1 MSEAPSRPGPEAP
14 VALDAQGA
22 DGGPAVAIEVARIAA
37 ASGIAVRLFGPAS
50 LEVPEGV
57 ELVPCED
64 AIGNEVEPVA
74 AVRSTPDASVVRAA
88 ADVAEGRSGALVSAG
103 STGAAMTAALFA
115 LRRIKGVHRPALAVQ
130 VPLPGTSGRTLLF
143 LDCGANTEARPQHL
157 IQFAHLGAAF
167 SESVL
172 GIERPRVGL
181 LSVGEEQKKGRPDV
195 VEANAALREAGG
207 IEFVG
212 NVEGRDLLTGV
223 ADVIVTDG
231 FTGNVA
237 LKTLEGTARAVADA
251 VRAAARSNPIAM
263 AGGAL
268 MRPALGQLREAMDP
282 NAVGGAILLGLNG
295 VAVVAHGSSSPE
307 GIAPPGRR
315 GRRSATA
322 APRPPVTKGRSARPA
337 GRDNGADGPGRSHEP
352 GARPPRR
359 RARGRTRSHHAR
371 DPLPRGPRRGLA
383 RPLRARDGAG
393 GPLWNPRQRG
403 RGRGAPHR
411 RRRGGLRRGP
421 RAGWVSGRPQRSLA
435 ELLAELP
442 DELAAQAFSHS
453 SWVPRRTEGYGR
465 LAFLGDS
472 VLGLAVA
479 SRLFGELADADIGE
493 LTKIHNQAV
502 SGRACAEVARR
513 LGFAERLHERAP
525 GEGAGVPAETLIA
538 SERTMASICE
548 AVIGACYLAH
558 GFEATAAAVVGA
570 FAGEIDQARS
580 ERLDFKSELQERLAR
595 DGTTVSYEVVR
606 EAGPPHDR
614 TFDVRATVSGD
625 ELGAGSGR
633 SKKEAEQA
641 AAERALERLR

>member
-22 DGGPAVAIEVARIAA
+22 DGGPAVAIEGARIAA
-37 ASGIAVRLFGPAS
+37 ASGIAVRLFAPAS

-64 AIGNEVEPVA
+64 AIGNDVEPVA

-88 ADVAEGRSGALVSAG
+88 ADVAAGRSGALVSAG
-103 STGAAMTAALFA
+103 STGAAMTAALFV

-307 GIAPPGRR
+307 GIANAVRLAQR
-315 GRRSATA
+315 CVREREVERTA
-322 APRPPVTKGRSARPA
+322 ER
-337 GRDNGADGPGRSHEP
+337 
-352 GARPPRR
+352 
-359 RARGRTRSHHAR
+359 
-371 DPLPRGPRRGLA
+371 
-383 RPLRARDGAG
+383 LRASGATREALRDGA
-393 GPLWNPRQRG
+393 
-403 RGRGAPHR
+403 APS
-411 RRRGGLRRGP
+411 
-421 RAGWVSGRPQRSLA
+421 AG
-435 ELLAELP
+435 
-442 DELAAQAFSHS
+442 H
-453 SWVPRRTEGYGR
+453 EG
-465 LAFLGDS
+465 
-472 VLGLAVA
+472 
-479 SRLFGELADADIGE
+479 
-493 LTKIHNQAV
+493 
-502 SGRACAEVARR
+502 
-513 LGFAERLHERAP
+513 AERP
-525 GEGAGVPAETLIA
+525 
-538 SERTMASICE
+538 
-548 AVIGACYLAH
+548 
-558 GFEATAAAVVGA
+558 
-570 FAGEIDQARS
+570 
-580 ERLDFKSELQERLAR
+580 
-595 DGTTVSYEVVR
+595 
-606 EAGPPHDR
+606 
-614 TFDVRATVSGD
+614 SG
-625 ELGAGSGR
+625 GSG
-633 SKKEAEQA
+633 
-641 AAERALERLR
+641 